1 MALIICPE
9 CGKQISNKAKA
20 CVHCGN
26 PLSALSGNLI
36 LCGKPA
42 FNKPIY
48 YFYDA
53 NGNLFDSVLGGE
65 KKYYQIDKPITLI
78 LGHKRGSFAGS
89 AVKDSQPVHIDPNK
103 VTCYEASVFSRFLAC
118 EYRLTPV
125 EM

>member
-53 NGNLFDSVLGGE
+53 NGNLFDSVLAGE
-65 KKYYQIDKPITLI
+65 KSITRLI
-78 LGHKRGSFAGS
+78 NPS
-89 AVKDSQPVHIDPNK
+89 P
-103 VTCYEASVFSRFLAC
+103 
-118 EYRLTPV
+118 
-125 EM
+125 

>member
-36 LCGKPA
+36 LCGKSA
-42 FNKPIY
+42 FNNPTY

-78 LGHKRGSFAGS
+78 VGHKRGSFAGS
-89 AVKDSQPVHIDPNK
+89 AIKDSQPVHIDPNK
-103 VTCYEASVFSRFLAC
+103 VTCYEASVYSRFFSC

-125 EM
+125 EV